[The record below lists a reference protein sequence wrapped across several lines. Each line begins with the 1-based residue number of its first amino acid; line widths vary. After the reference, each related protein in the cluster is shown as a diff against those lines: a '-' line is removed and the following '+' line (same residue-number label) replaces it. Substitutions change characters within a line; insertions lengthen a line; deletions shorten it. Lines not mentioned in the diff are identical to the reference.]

1 MAKTKVEEIELKAE
15 ASSIEAA
22 FSKIAI
28 NMFSI
33 VTDTEKINENL
44 RKTLMM
50 RSKDLKSLLYLYLKK
65 LFDLANN
72 ELFLLKEIKDLK
84 IESINEEYLLTA
96 VAYGDKYNPKYEVKD
111 VVKLITERNI
121 AIKEDTKNAT
131 AQINIIVE
139 RRNVED
145 EV

>member
-72 ELFLLKEIKDLK
+72 ELFLLKEI
-84 IESINEEYLLTA
+84 
-96 VAYGDKYNPKYEVKD
+96 
-111 VVKLITERNI
+111 
-121 AIKEDTKNAT
+121 
-131 AQINIIVE
+131 
-139 RRNVED
+139 
-145 EV
+145 